1 MKPDKINGEQIS
13 HMAEVL
19 QAVGNPYRLEIF
31 VLLGVKGPQN
41 WAEIEADVINKLGKV
56 DPSIINFHLHKL
68 LQSGLVVRDDGNHYG
83 VNTKNPDINFM
94 LCVLNMLDPN
104 P

>member
-1 MKPDKINGEQIS
+1 MNPDKLNGEQVS

-19 QAVGNPYRLEIF
+19 QAIGNPYRLEIF
-31 VLLGVKGPQN
+31 MLLGMKGPQG
-41 WAEIEADVINKLGKV
+41 WAEIKADVINKLGEV
-56 DPSIINFHLHKL
+56 DPSVINFHLHKL
-68 LQSGLVVRDDGNHYG
+68 VQSGLVVSEGGNRFN

-94 LCVLNMLDPN
+94 LCVLNMLNPN